1 MKTNNLSKEDAD
13 IQVYT
18 PPVCQVILVRTPR
31 VICGSETEKV
41 TEIEG
46 EW

>member
-1 MKTNNLSKEDAD
+1 MKNNLTKTSAD
-13 IQVYT
+13 IQAYT
-18 PPVCQVILVRTPR
+18 PPVCEVILEEIES
-31 VICGSETEKV
+31 VICASETEKV